1 MEEITLFESTER
13 FLKNEMDESERVY
26 FEEMRKNNPEL
37 DQQIVEY
44 IYFIKEFEKY
54 SDKKR
59 LLNKL
64 SEANTKLSKNFMAC

>member
-1 MEEITLFESTER
+1 MEETSLFESTEK
-13 FLKNEMDESERVY
+13 FLRNEMDESERVY

-54 SDKKR
+54 SDKKTTDIDD
-59 LLNKL
+59 KMD
-64 SEANTKLSKNFMAC
+64 K